1 MPEVFDDEVAVLLPP
16 KHCAFKGCDW
26 HLNWAAAGHDDDFER
41 AREMQVVQ
49 HGMREH
55 EHQIDAA
62 TKQFPRMHS
71 RLEHVVAVNNEAI
84 VRKVREGTT

>member
-1 MPEVFDDEVAVLLPP
+1 M
-16 KHCAFKGCDW
+16 
-26 HLNWAAAGHDDDFER
+26 

-49 HGMREH
+49 HVMGEH

-62 TKQFPRMHS
+62 AKQFSRMHS

-84 VRKVREGTT
+84 VVRSGKARLRPAIPSMGNGNTSCSLMF